1 MHSKGKVAHTTG
13 VYIQYSF
20 QCKVVWI
27 HLGHTSTTVT
37 VGPTRPTVFLPYP
50 RRLQSLTVFRCHS
63 ADFLLSY
70 LKTLTVGQARVWT
83 RKLPFSRP
91 ALDLPTELTRLLRLQ
106 NLEHCYLIIEMLTN
120 LVRVLDTHFGPKS
133 TANLA
138 ILYYSSQFEFLL
150 LRKAT

>member
-70 LKTLTVGQARVWT
+70 LKTLTVGQARELNPQT
-83 RKLPFSRP
+83 P
-91 ALDLPTELTRLLRLQ
+91 AQQTGTLPTELTRLLRLQ